1 MSVLKD
7 EYNKLLERYYN
18 GCKYLENN
26 RNEIDKYIYE
36 LLKIQNDLEDLLNKI
51 QKTDKV
57 NSYEITNG
65 FK

>member
-57 NSYEITNG
+57 NSDEITNG